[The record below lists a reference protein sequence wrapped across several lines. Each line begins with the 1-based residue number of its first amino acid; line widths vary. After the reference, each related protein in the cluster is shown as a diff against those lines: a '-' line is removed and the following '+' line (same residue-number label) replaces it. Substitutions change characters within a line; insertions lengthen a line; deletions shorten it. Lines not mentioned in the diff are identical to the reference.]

1 MKTPVIV
8 ALVGLIVLAAPAAAG
23 ERNGVYVETGLVAGG
38 VVGAVS
44 PSHSDLR
51 AVSDIGYM
59 WGRRPVPDGSKW
71 GGGLTLYLGLGV
83 EDLRLGLTPR
93 IRYSFRPHWSFG
105 VSAGVI
111 FATLENEPNVSD
123 TGFVGGLHLNY
134 GSWLTLRTD
143 INVKKVDEWTT
154 VHRNQPVVHPGGYE
168 TAVYAGLALRNRPG
182 WVATVAGTAVMLGL
196 MWVVVASGGAS

>member
-1 MKTPVIV
+1 MKTSALV
-8 ALVGLIVLAAPAAAG
+8 ALFAVILLAPPAAAG

-38 VVGAVS
+38 VVGTVS
-44 PSHSDLR
+44 PAHSDLR

-59 WGRRPVPDGSKW
+59 WGRHPVPDGSKW
-71 GGGLTLYLGLGV
+71 GGGLTLYLGLGG

-93 IRYSFRPHWSFG
+93 VRYSFRPHWSFD

-134 GSWLTLRTD
+134 GNWITLRAD
-143 INVKKVDEWTT
+143 VNVKKVDEWTT
-154 VHRNQPVVHPGGYE
+154 VHRNQPVLHEGGYE

-182 WVATVAGTAVMLGL
+182 WVATAVGTAALLGL
-196 MWVVVASGGAS
+196 MWMVLASGGGT